1 MARRISRDYECD
13 TCGRYE
19 TRLVST
25 DVDHWAVIP
34 HDGCE
39 GGMLHHKPYINVS
52 TSKTSASIPDAV
64 AKGRFN
70 EAREKR
76 KFQQAAWDA
85 DGTGN
90 VREAREVRKEA
101 KKAGYDV

>member
-1 MARRISRDYECD
+1 MVRRISRDYECD
-13 TCGRYE
+13 TCKARE
-19 TRLVST
+19 TLLIST
-25 DVDHWAVIP
+25 DQDHWAVRKCS
-34 HDGCE
+34 HCTD
-39 GGMLHHKPYINVS
+39 GMLHHKPHINVS
-52 TSKTSASIPDAV
+52 TSKTSASIPDVV

-85 DGTGN
+85 DGEGN
-90 VREAREVRKEA
+90 VREAREARSEA